1 MSSPPGLLPS
11 NDFRSLYRHG
21 FLRVAAT
28 TLRTSIADPPGNAES
43 VLRVARECHDDLVG
57 LVVFPELTLTG
68 YSIED
73 ILMQDTLLD
82 SVETALLDVVAGSAD
97 LLPVLVVGAPLR
109 YRHRIYNCAV
119 VVHRGRVLGVAPK
132 SYLPTY
138 REFYERRQIAPGDEV
153 RTVITVG
160 GQTVPFGPDLLFAA
174 EDVPGFVLHVEV
186 CEDMWVPV
194 PPSAEAALAGA
205 TVLANLSGSPITVG
219 RAEDR
224 CLLCRSASSRCLAA
238 YVYAAAGEG
247 ESSTDLAWD
256 GQTMIWENGVGLAQ
270 SERFPKGEQRSVAD
284 IDLDLLRAE
293 RLRMGTFDD
302 NRRHQP
308 RAPTSSARCRSGC
321 TRRTGTSGSF
331 AAVERFPFVPSDE
344 TRLEL
349 DCYEAY
355 NIQVSGLEQ
364 RLRAIGRPKLV
375 IGVSGGPRLHAGAD
389 RRGAR
394 DGSGGRSRSD
404 ILAFTLPGFA
414 TGERTKANAMR
425 LMRALGVTWE
435 ELDITD
441 TARLMLTELGHPFSR
456 GEPVYDVTFE
466 NVQAGL
472 RTDYLFR
479 AANQRDGIVLGTGDL
494 SELALG
500 WCTYGVGDQM
510 SHYNVNG
517 GVPKTLIQHLI
528 RWVVVLE
535 AVRRRG
541 GSGSTDVLDTEI
553 TPELVPT
560 GEDEQVQ
567 SSEAKVGP
575 YCAAG
580 LHPLPRPALRLRP
593 SKIAFLAWHA
603 WRDPESGEW
612 PPGFP
617 ADERFGYTLAEIRH
631 WLEVFLQ
638 RFFAFSQF
646 KRSALPNG
654 PKVSAGGSLSPRGDW
669 RAPSDMS
676 ARIWLDDVRS
686 IPEDGM
692 PGAASGSGAVDARV
706 LAGERHEHSDGAPA
720 PARRRDPAAA
730 GGAGRGAGDG
740 RRADDRGGRVAD
752 RRHDCK
758 RARAGGAGQRVVPGF
773 VGGVLVGGQARGP
786 RRAARAGG
794 QRRGRG
800 GDGAAGSGPAAGR
813 HLRRGHRRRRP
824 VRPGRPGAGHR
835 VPGRRRVDRD
845 EVVRLDLS
853 GEPEV
858 ICAGATLAALDALVA
873 ALDR

>member
-1 MSSPPGLLPS
+1 VRSTDFCSPYP
-11 NDFRSLYRHG
+11 HG
-21 FLRVAAT
+21 FLRVAAS
-28 TLRTSIADPPGNAES
+28 TLRTSIADPRGNAES
-43 VLRVARECHDDLVG
+43 VLRVARECQDEGVA

-73 ILMQDTLLD
+73 VLLQDTLLD
-82 SVETALLDVVAGSAD
+82 SVETALLDVMAGSAD
-97 LLPVLVVGAPLR
+97 LVPLLVVGAPLR

-119 VVHRGRVLGVAPK
+119 LVHRGRVLGVAPK
-132 SYLPTY
+132 SYLPAY
-138 REFYERRQIAPGDEV
+138 REFYERRQMAPGDDV
-153 RTVITVG
+153 RAVIAVG
-160 GQTVPFGPDLLFAA
+160 GQVVPFGPDLLFAA

-256 GQTMIWENGVGLAQ
+256 GQTMIWENGVALAQ
-270 SERFPKGEQRSVAD
+270 SQRFPKGERRSVAD
-284 IDLDLLRAE
+284 VDLDLLQAE
-293 RLRMGTFDD
+293 RRRMGTFDD
-302 NRRHQP
+302 NRRQH
-308 RAPTSSARCRSGC
+308 AARTDGFRLVSFRLEPPAGIVDL
-321 TRRTGTSGSF
+321 RRR
-331 AAVERFPFVPSDE
+331 VERFPFVPSDE
-344 TRLEL
+344 ARLES

-364 RLRAIGRPKLV
+364 RLRAIGMPKLV
-375 IGVSGGPRLHAGAD
+375 IGVSGGLDSTHALIVAARAMD
-389 RRGAR
+389 RE
-394 DGSGGRSRSD
+394 GRPRSD
-404 ILAFTLPGFA
+404 ILGFTLPGFA
-414 TGERTKANAMR
+414 TGERTKTNAVR

-435 ELDITD
+435 ELDITS

-479 AANQRDGIVLGTGDL
+479 AANQRGGIVLGTGDL

-528 RWVVVLE
+528 RWVVSSKQFDDEVGTVL
-535 AVRRRG
+535 A
-541 GSGSTDVLDTEI
+541 DVLDTEI
-553 TPELVPT
+553 TPELVPS

-575 YCAAG
+575 Y
-580 LHPLPRPALRLRP
+580 ALQDFTLFHVLRYGFRP

-603 WRDPESGEW
+603 WRDADAGEW

-617 ADERFGYTLAEIRH
+617 AEDRFSYTLPEIRH
-631 WLEVFLQ
+631 WLEVFVQ

-676 ARIWLDDVRS
+676 ARIWLEELRS
-686 IPEDGM
+686 IPDQG
-692 PGAASGSGAVDARV
+692 PSGSVEHARGADART
-706 LAGERHEHSDGAPA
+706 S
-720 PARRRDPAAA
+720 
-730 GGAGRGAGDG
+730 AGD
-740 RRADDRGGRVAD
+740 
-752 RRHDCK
+752 
-758 RARAGGAGQRVVPGF
+758 
-773 VGGVLVGGQARGP
+773 QA
-786 RRAARAGG
+786 
-794 QRRGRG
+794 
-800 GDGAAGSGPAAGR
+800 
-813 HLRRGHRRRRP
+813 
-824 VRPGRPGAGHR
+824 
-835 VPGRRRVDRD
+835 
-845 EVVRLDLS
+845 
-853 GEPEV
+853 
-858 ICAGATLAALDALVA
+858 
-873 ALDR
+873 